1 MLTRF
6 DPFAELNRFRDE
18 LFRDAP
24 PRAFTPAV
32 DIFEDAEALT
42 VKAELPGVKVDD
54 VKIDVENNILT
65 LRGERK
71 FDVDRKAVAL
81 GVGLRYRG
89 AQLRNAERH
98 GVTQLIGRQRLD
110 GRRPHGFGGTDTGLA
125 GGQVDQIAV
134 GALTLGGGEPHVHD
148 VERRDAGPQCGL
160 HQAKANSVR
169 PTRGGAGTRSADRT
183 AGRCRAHV

>member
-1 MLTRF
+1 MEGLLILPLDPMKTRRTPLPIGLTGVRRSSPAAVVVQNPERSIAMLTRF

-32 DIFEDAEALT
+32 DIFEDADALT

-71 FDVDRKAVAL
+71 FDVDRKVDKKSESADAEARIHRVERYFGAFTRQFL
-81 GVGLRYRG
+81 LPRTVDPERIEAELKDGVLSLRLPKRSEVKS
-89 AQLRNAERH
+89 R
-98 GVTQLIGRQRLD
+98 
-110 GRRPHGFGGTDTGLA
+110 
-125 GGQVDQIAV
+125 QIAV
-134 GALTLGGGEPHVHD
+134 KVA
-148 VERRDAGPQCGL
+148 
-160 HQAKANSVR
+160 S
-169 PTRGGAGTRSADRT
+169 
-183 AGRCRAHV
+183 